1 LDKEL
6 LHKTIHDLRKE
17 RVVKIVDGRGG
28 DGIYIGPKMTEKE
41 WKAIEDLVAV
51 DITRFI
57 SQKFIH
63 P

>member
-1 LDKEL
+1 
-6 LHKTIHDLRKE
+6 
-17 RVVKIVDGRGG
+17 
-28 DGIYIGPKMTEKE
+28 MTEKE

-63 P
+63 PWKTGSSRSYARVKKCPSQRKKATQNLPA